1 MIFAKILKCGIML
14 FLFGLRFVCQIFPK
28 HLANKTTK
36 KATKAIKIYNKSILR
51 IQMQTRFI
59 SILSA
64 QILRI
69 LLTFMA
75 LSCLVVFVACDD
87 KPKKNATKTHPKDY
101 GITGF
106 SSPQAQRMIEKYIQP
121 YCEQE
126 CTLLYEG
133 ELENRN
139 KIWVFKNHLDSIKIF
154 EHEAGREAI
163 LYRGEIDRILS
174 KPKFEIEEDTVI
186 ITVPRNT
193 SAGFMQTKA
202 VLEKGEMHL
211 FTKGFNSPDIYH
223 NADWQPDF
231 DPQKAQIE
239 VLSLSVQQY
248 KRKGTGHACPAESS
262 ELKTKEDVKRFFE
275 LAKPIASSG
284 IDLVESYAGVGCV
297 EYSGKLEA
305 YGKMWQYTIAYGFG
319 IWARDFEEGRAF
331 VCEDE
336 KCPLQAV
343 SNAIQK

>member
-1 MIFAKILKCGIML
+1 MQKLAHLVLALLLASTAL
-14 FLFGLRFVCQIFPK
+14 FLG
-28 HLANKTTK
+28 
-36 KATKAIKIYNKSILR
+36 
-51 IQMQTRFI
+51 
-59 SILSA
+59 
-64 QILRI
+64 
-69 LLTFMA
+69 
-75 LSCLVVFVACDD
+75 CDD
-87 KPKKNATKTHPKDY
+87 KSKKSTPKAPPKDY
-101 GITGF
+101 GITSF
-106 SSPQAQRMIEKYIQP
+106 TSPQAQRMIEKYIQP
-121 YCEQE
+121 YCEQD

-133 ELENRN
+133 ELESRN
-139 KIWVFKNHLDSIKIF
+139 KIWVFKNHLDAIKIF

-163 LYRGEIDRILS
+163 LYRGEIERILS
-174 KPKFEIEEDTVI
+174 HPKFEIEENTLI

-202 VLEKGEMHL
+202 VLENGEMHL

-239 VLSLSVQQY
+239 VLSLSVQRY
-248 KRKGTGHACPAESS
+248 KRKGTGHACPAELT
-262 ELKTKEDVKRFFE
+262 ELQTKSDVKKFFE

-284 IDLVESYAGVGCV
+284 LDLPAGYAGVGCA

-305 YGKMWQYTIAYGFG
+305 YGKMWEYTIAYGFG

-343 SNAIQK
+343 SNASNAN